1 MGRGVPVPSL
11 FVPIQVGEQVCCA
24 SWMFRG
30 AAVLTALLSQLPALL
45 AACWVDCF
53 SEAGLPY
60 DLLALWT
67 LLAFCRRPF
76 SLTVDKICV
85 DALPVEFVQTAYV
98 LASYNP
104 SASSLPVATSRGK
117 ALVGLLK

>member
-1 MGRGVPVPSL
+1 MS
-11 FVPIQVGEQVCCA
+11 
-24 SWMFRG
+24 RG
-30 AAVLTALLSQLPALL
+30 AALLTALLSQLPALL

-76 SLTVDKICV
+76 SLTGDKICV